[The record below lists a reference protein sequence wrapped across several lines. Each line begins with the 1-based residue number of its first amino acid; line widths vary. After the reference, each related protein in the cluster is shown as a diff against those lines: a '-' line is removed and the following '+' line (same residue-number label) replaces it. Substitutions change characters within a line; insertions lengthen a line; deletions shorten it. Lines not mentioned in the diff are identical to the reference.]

1 MQETPVAAI
10 PTALLLSESSAT
22 TITCT
27 IPAPIPTSKST
38 IPVHIYAAS
47 TPTGSTTTT
56 SSLGFLHSLQGK
68 PISGTTDR
76 TIPYTPNITSNEECS
91 KHLVTANIAGSPTTM
106 TCPATRNAQ
115 AVTNAAWPIANAR
128 ATFPNTENQP
138 KSKTSYK
145 EILIKNM
152 CNNTHNA
159 INALTKHH
167 QLEPV
172 LLLPTTASTITAT
185 ASKSTAQTTTQKLSL
200 PILPKAP
207 RPKVASTKLLTSTRT
222 PSGIHTQIIT
232 TMTLAA
238 KQDSQT
244 KIIQE
249 SSLSQQ
255 LAIVTTTDAV
265 FTSKTIT
272 LSKSKPVESQLNTSP
287 TTISA
292 KKATSSKPNQK
303 ISPSTDRSST
313 KYKPTEHT
321 NTDHKRSSTTSKKLL
336 TLPSQ
341 TAVKADFFI
350 TKTKT
355 KIKESTTI
363 SAADKQSHK
372 PTRTQHF
379 THMHEIHA
387 ANTPSLT
394 IPFTVF
400 LLCMHAYLKTYKVT
414 TLISFILTLQ
424 VLQNTLL
431 LFQPLNSYT
440 PSSSVLNK
448 FDGHAHSITLKAF
461 A

>member
-1 MQETPVAAI
+1 MPPTAKDLTIATQLLTATVATTPRASAVQIPAVTTTAKRTTITVPTPTTNNQIDIIAAFRATCKGSLTRELKTALTKVAFQQWRIVTQDTAIQEAKLKIMQETPVAAI
-10 PTALLLSESSAT
+10 PTAPLLSESSAT

-76 TIPYTPNITSNEECS
+76 TIPYTPNITFNEECS
-91 KHLVTANIAGSPTTM
+91 KHLVTANIAGSPSTM
-106 TCPATRNAQ
+106 ACPATRNAQ
-115 AVTNAAWPIANAR
+115 AVTNAARPIANAR

-159 INALTKHH
+159 INALTKHR

-185 ASKSTAQTTTQKLSL
+185 ASKTTAQTTTQKLSL

-207 RPKVASTKLLTSTRT
+207 RSKVASTKFLTSTRT
-222 PSGIHTQIIT
+222 LSGIHTPIIT

-238 KQDSQT
+238 KQDSQA

-255 LAIVTTTDAV
+255 LASVTTTDAV
-265 FTSKTIT
+265 FTSKTTT
-272 LSKSKPVESQLNTSP
+272 LPKSKPVELQLHTSP
-287 TTISA
+287 TRISA
-292 KKATSSKPNQK
+292 KKATSSKPNQMI
-303 ISPSTDRSST
+303 ISSTDRSST
-313 KYKPTEHT
+313 KYTPTGHT
-321 NTDHKRSSTTSKKLL
+321 DSEQK
-336 TLPSQ
+336 
-341 TAVKADFFI
+341 
-350 TKTKT
+350 
-355 KIKESTTI
+355 
-363 SAADKQSHK
+363 
-372 PTRTQHF
+372 
-379 THMHEIHA
+379 
-387 ANTPSLT
+387 
-394 IPFTVF
+394 
-400 LLCMHAYLKTYKVT
+400 
-414 TLISFILTLQ
+414 
-424 VLQNTLL
+424 
-431 LFQPLNSYT
+431 
-440 PSSSVLNK
+440 
-448 FDGHAHSITLKAF
+448 
-461 A
+461 